1 MVIVAVAAVV
11 VVIVVVGRVVNQ
23 SRRGENRLLTTRV
36 IGWASLLT
44 KSRDRSTI
52 QLIVLG
58 KGIPKLMKRTLRWI
72 NLQVLLNTPQAA
84 IILLGLVTK
93 RLPKLPQRILDDTST
108 TPLMLRG
115 GASRSSGGTTMVST
129 AGGRRSSGGEK
140 EVAPSA
146 SEMGA
151 R

>member
-1 MVIVAVAAVV
+1 M
-11 VVIVVVGRVVNQ
+11 
-23 SRRGENRLLTTRV
+23 
-36 IGWASLLT
+36 
-44 KSRDRSTI
+44 

-58 KGIPKLMKRTLRWI
+58 KAIPKLTKRTLRWI

-93 RLPKLPQRILDDTST
+93 SLPKLPQRILDDTST
-108 TPLMLRG
+108 TLTMLR

-129 AGGRRSSGGEK
+129 AGGRRSSGEEK

-146 SEMGA
+146 SEMGV